1 MENIK
6 LACIIAILAVS
17 CYFVPKSFEHKLL
30 PIVEGDF
37 QPEFRD
43 VAMAFRA
50 NMEAGREKGAAFVV
64 YHKGEPVFDMWA
76 GYADRQSLRRW
87 RNNTT
92 TMMFGAGRAVTTFL
106 VAQMVDRGLLNYSKP
121 VTDYWPEFGSHGKQ
135 NITLEMLLSHQ
146 TGTHYFEEPISLR
159 DLNTQQAR
167 IDKVI
172 CDLKPL
178 WKTGSHIVSHD
189 LVSGLILDRLI
200 ERVDPKHR
208 DIYTMVQEEITKPL
222 DVKLSMHLSRVDV
235 YKTAR
240 IHSPSVTNFLYQ
252 AVTSPKY
259 LWLHINSWFR
269 KGSYIGKMYSSPS
282 TVFNDPELREITL
295 SSVSVT
301 GTARGMAKLF
311 SILSNQG
318 QYKGD
323 QVLKQ
328 ETLTQLLTRTVTG
341 VCPET
346 GFHVSYTRGL
356 QSFTN
361 PYGETVYG
369 QSGYGGQV
377 VIADPS
383 NQLSMAYASSYLSI
397 YEFGEDPR
405 FTDLQSKLYTN
416 LQRYIERQLKG

>member
-92 TMMFGAGRAVTTFL
+92 TMM
-106 VAQMVDRGLLNYSKP
+106 GLLNYSKP

-167 IDKVI
+167 IDK
-172 CDLKPL
+172 
-178 WKTGSHIVSHD
+178 
-189 LVSGLILDRLI
+189 
-200 ERVDPKHR
+200 
-208 DIYTMVQEEITKPL
+208 
-222 DVKLSMHLSRVDV
+222 
-235 YKTAR
+235 
-240 IHSPSVTNFLYQ
+240 
-252 AVTSPKY
+252 
-259 LWLHINSWFR
+259 
-269 KGSYIGKMYSSPS
+269 PS